1 MTPARRPRRL
11 RRGDLVA
18 LVAPS
23 WQVDPARLA
32 EGRALLASW
41 GLRVS
46 TGAHV
51 LDRCSG
57 VGNLAGQDADR
68 AADLERAWLDPD
80 IAAVV
85 CARGGY
91 GAMRVLEHLDWA
103 AMGQAAPKIFLG
115 SSDITALHRAVAARL
130 GVATLFGPMLATA
143 TPGEPDPWSL
153 SALRTTLFQ
162 PERAQ
167 VLTSP
172 EVRGLVAGQ
181 ARGITTGGTLT
192 LLAATAG
199 TSTAGRGA
207 TGGIAFLEDLNE
219 APYRIDRM
227 LTQLLH
233 AGWFTGVK
241 GVVAGRWLRC
251 GTPAEVDQVLLERLG
266 PLGVPVLA
274 GLDFGHGAR
283 QMTIPLGI
291 PAELDTRAG
300 TVTLT
305 TPALH

>member
-1 MTPARRPRRL
+1 
-11 RRGDLVA
+11 
-18 LVAPS
+18 
-23 WQVDPARLA
+23 LA
-32 EGRALLASW
+32 EGRALLATW

-46 TGAHV
+46 TGTHV

-57 VGNLAGQDADR
+57 VGNLAGRDADR

-103 AMGQAAPKIFLG
+103 AMGRAAPKIFLG
-115 SSDITALHRAVAARL
+115 SSDITALHQAVAAHL

-143 TPGEPDPWSL
+143 TPGEPDSGSL
-153 SALRTTLFQ
+153 SGLRTTLFH
-162 PERAQ
+162 PEQAQ

-172 EVRGLVAGQ
+172 EIRVLVPGR
-181 ARGITTGGTLT
+181 ARGIITGGTLT

-233 AGWFTGVK
+233 AGWFTGVA

-291 PAELDTRAG
+291 PAELDTG
-300 TVTLT
+300 TGTITLT